1 MFEKRRLQM
10 QNLHRLKGAFT
21 TILTHR
27 SGLLQFV
34 NIAPHV
40 ADVAEDIIAAV
51 DWNKNERLIDFPKLE
66 VEGKRHEENYG

>member
-1 MFEKRRLQM
+1 MLEKRTLQM
-10 QNLHRLKGAFT
+10 QNLHRLKDAFT

-51 DWNKNERLIDFPKLE
+51 D
-66 VEGKRHEENYG
+66 

>member
-1 MFEKRRLQM
+1 VTLCGLAEWTKLPPIPSLLFALMLEKRKWQM
-10 QNLHRLKGAFT
+10 QNLHRLKDAFT

-51 DWNKNERLIDFPKLE
+51 D
-66 VEGKRHEENYG
+66 